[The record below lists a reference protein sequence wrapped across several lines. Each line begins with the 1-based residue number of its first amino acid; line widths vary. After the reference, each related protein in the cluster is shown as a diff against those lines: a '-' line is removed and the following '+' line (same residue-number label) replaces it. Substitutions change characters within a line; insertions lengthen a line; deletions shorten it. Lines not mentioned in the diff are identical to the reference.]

1 MKFNQWT
8 LALASV
14 GIVSL
19 GSVAQAEEQ
28 SSVMTALSS
37 TTLSGYVDTS
47 VSWWTGTQRK
57 EGGRPNLGLPGR
69 TFDGAD
75 KQDGFNLHAVKLV
88 LEKPLGDATSWSAG
102 YKADLV
108 FGPDANYYGT
118 LLNGGAAQGGGFGNN
133 DEFAV
138 KQAYV
143 ALRAPVGNGLD
154 IKMGVWDTIIGYEFF
169 ESGSNPNFSR
179 SYGYFIEPTHHTGVL
194 ASYKITDMF
203 SATAGVANAY
213 VGGVNDR
220 SITESKKTYMAALT
234 VTLPEGAG
242 AMQNSVISV
251 GYVGGQNGATTVGTV
266 GHDTRSYYAG
276 FTLNTPL
283 EGLQVGGAWD
293 FRENAAGITA
303 PGTSNDAYAVALYVS
318 YGMDKWKLNL
328 RADYTQATHGT
339 FYVDPSGDRNELG
352 SITGTLDYSLWENVL
367 TRLEVRYD
375 RALSGDR
382 PFGQSQE
389 QALTVAA
396 NAVYKF

>member
-14 GIVSL
+14 GIISL
-19 GSVAQAEEQ
+19 GSIAQAEEQ

-47 VSWWTGTQRK
+47 ASWWMGTQNDPL
-57 EGGRPNLGLPGR
+57 GRANRGLPGR
-69 TFDGAD
+69 SFDGAN
-75 KQDGFNLHAVKLV
+75 KQDGFNLNVVKLT

-102 YKADLV
+102 YKADLL
-108 FGPDANYYGT
+108 FGPDADYYSSRNT
-118 LLNGGAAQGGGFGNN
+118 VLGGVNA
-133 DEFAV
+133 DDFAV

-154 IKMGVWDTIIGYEFF
+154 LKLGVWDTIVGYEFF
-169 ESGSNPNFSR
+169 ESGSNPNYSR
-179 SYGYFIEPTHHTGVL
+179 SYGYALEPTHHTGLL
-194 ASYKITDMF
+194 ASYKISDMF
-203 SATAGVANAY
+203 SLSGGIANSFI
-213 VGGVNDR
+213 GPVNDR
-220 SITESKKTYMAALT
+220 PMTETKKTYMAAIT
-234 VTLPEGAG
+234 ITLPEGAG
-242 AMQNSVISV
+242 AMQNSVISL
-251 GYVGGQNGATTVGTV
+251 GYVGGQNGAASGAANP
-266 GHDTRSYYAG
+266 HDTRHYYAG

-283 EGLQVGGAWD
+283 EGLQVGAAWD
-293 FRENAAGITA
+293 YRENAALVTPA
-303 PGTSNDAYAVALYVS
+303 GTSNDAYAVALYVS

-328 RADYTQATHGT
+328 RADYTQATDGT
-339 FYVDPSGDRNELG
+339 YYSALAQNGVSDRNELG